1 MRKRSRQKK
10 GKKFLIVIFLLG
22 FAIMLFPIVSQVMYY
37 YASRVTVQEFDQ
49 QASAIDTSEIDRRIG
64 LAQAYNEVHQMQDG
78 IQDIF
83 TQRQKDG
90 LKEYARM
97 LEVNEQIGYV
107 KIPRI
112 SQEIPIYAGTT
123 EAVLQKGVGH
133 LEATS
138 LPIGG
143 ASTHSVLTA
152 HRGLPT
158 ARLFTDLDKVKKGD
172 LFYVRNIKETL
183 AYRVVAIKV
192 VEPSDLKS
200 IAIEEGKDYVTLL
213 TCTPYM
219 INSHRLL
226 VTGERT
232 DYVAE
237 EEQSEQEKASQAN
250 FYKYL
255 FYINCLL
262 VIVLIGA
269 IIRYQRKRGI
279 QAKKRK
285 GTYRR

>member
-1 MRKRSRQKK
+1 MRRRTRRKKRKT
-10 GKKFLIVIFLLG
+10 GLIVIFLIG
-22 FAIMLFPIVSQVMYY
+22 FAIMLFPIVSQITYY
-37 YASRVTVQEFDQ
+37 YASKAVVTKFEEQV
-49 QASAIDTSEIDRRIG
+49 STIDTSEIDRRME
-64 LAQAYNEVHQMQDG
+64 LAQAYNETHLLPNG
-78 IQDIF
+78 IEDVF
-83 TQRQKDG
+83 TKRQKDG

-107 KIPRI
+107 KIPKI

-123 EAVLQKGVGH
+123 ETVLQKGVGH

-143 ASTHSVLTA
+143 VSTHSVLTA

-158 ARLFTDLDKVKKGD
+158 ARLFTDLDKLKKGD
-172 LFYVRNIKETL
+172 VFYVRNIKETL
-183 AYRVVAIKV
+183 AYRVVSIKTV
-192 VEPSDLKS
+192 APSDLNS

-232 DYVAE
+232 EYSEGE
-237 EEQSEQEKASQAN
+237 EKLENTTAQHVTL
-250 FYKYL
+250 YKYL
-255 FYINCLL
+255 FYGSAVL
-262 VIVLIGA
+262 VVLVGGA
-269 IIRYQRKRGI
+269 LIRYKRRLTRLNK
-279 QAKKRK
+279 QSSDKRLE
-285 GTYRR
+285 

>member
-1 MRKRSRQKK
+1 MRKRNRQKK
-10 GKKFLIVIFLLG
+10 SRKFLIAIFLLG
-22 FAIMLFPIVSQVMYY
+22 FGIMLFPIVSQIMYY
-37 YASRVTVQEFDQ
+37 HASRVTVREFNK
-49 QASAIDTSEIDRRIG
+49 QASTIDTSEIERRMS
-64 LAQAYNEVHQMQDG
+64 LAQAYNETHLIQNG
-78 IQDIF
+78 IQDVF
-83 TQRQKDG
+83 TRRQKEG

-107 KIPRI
+107 SIPKI
-112 SQEIPIYAGTT
+112 SQELPIYAGTT
-123 EAVLQKGVGH
+123 ETVLQKGVGH

-183 AYRVVAIKV
+183 AYRVISIKV

-232 DYVAE
+232 EYVI
-237 EEQSEQEKASQAN
+237 EEQSEQKKANQVD

-255 FYINCLL
+255 FYFNSTL
-262 VIVLIGA
+262 VLIVVII
-269 IIRYQRKRGI
+269 IIRYRQ
-279 QAKKRK
+279 QVTKKRK
-285 GTYRR
+285 RIYRK